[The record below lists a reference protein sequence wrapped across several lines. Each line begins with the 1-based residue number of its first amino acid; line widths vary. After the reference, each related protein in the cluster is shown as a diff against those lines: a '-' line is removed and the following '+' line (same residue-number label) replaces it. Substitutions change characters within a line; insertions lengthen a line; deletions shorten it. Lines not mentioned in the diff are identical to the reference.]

1 MLLLLTLPRLC
12 VIFRICALEA
22 PRNFAMRHRPM
33 LRTSLM
39 TLTAYEPSEPE
50 EARASDA
57 DDEAMAPP
65 AVPGALPA
73 CFGFS

>member
-22 PRNFAMRHRPM
+22 PRNFAMFMKRHRPM

-50 EARASDA
+50 ESSRQ
-57 DDEAMAPP
+57 
-65 AVPGALPA
+65 
-73 CFGFS
+73 